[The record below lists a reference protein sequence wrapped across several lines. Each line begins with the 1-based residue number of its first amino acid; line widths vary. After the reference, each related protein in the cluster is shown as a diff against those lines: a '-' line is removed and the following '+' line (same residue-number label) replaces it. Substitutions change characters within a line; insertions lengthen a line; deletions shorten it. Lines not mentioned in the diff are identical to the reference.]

1 MTLRYAYNTNGTVHH
16 RMEDAISLIADSGY
30 DGVGLTLD
38 HHVLDPMRDGWERRT
53 EALARTLAALRLGVT
68 IESGARFVLDPRDR
82 HQPTLV
88 SPGEDGRALRLSFLR
103 RCLDIGAMLGAEV
116 MSFWAGARKPGVPL
130 AHAQRW
136 LDAGVEQVLA
146 HAERVGVPA
155 AMEPEPESDV
165 VVHTVDEYAALQQR
179 FPSLE
184 LALDLGHVMVTQER
198 EPEQAIREF
207 ADHLGNVSLEDMK
220 RGVHQHLAFGEG
232 DMNIAGC
239 LDALEQIGFR
249 RLVCVE
255 LSSDSGRADVMVPC
269 ALQWLRNCRKTRAA
283 A

>member
-1 MTLRYAYNTNGTVHH
+1 MTLRFAYNTNGTVHH
-16 RMEDAISLIADSGY
+16 RMEDAVSLIADSGY
-30 DGVGLTLD
+30 DGIALTLD
-38 HHVLDPMRDGWERRT
+38 HHVLDPMRPGWEGRT
-53 EALARTLAALRLGVT
+53 EILAHTLSQRRLGVV

-88 SPGEDGRALRLSFLR
+88 SPTEDGRALRLAYLK

-130 AHAQRW
+130 ETAHRW
-136 LDAGVEQVLA
+136 LDDGVEQVLA

-155 AMEPEPESDV
+155 ALEPEPEIEV
-165 VVHTVDEYAALQQR
+165 VVHTVDEYAALQAR

-198 EPEQAIREF
+198 VPEASILEF
-207 ADHLGNVSLEDMK
+207 APHIGSISLEDMK
-220 RGVHQHLAFGEG
+220 RGVHHHLAFGDG
-232 DMNIAGC
+232 DMNIVGC
-239 LDALEQIGFR
+239 LDALEQIDFR

-255 LSSDSGRADVMVPC
+255 LSADSGRADMMVPH
-269 ALQWLRNCRKTRAA
+269 ALEWLRNCRRSRAA

>member
-1 MTLRYAYNTNGTVHH
+1 MALRFAYNTNGTVHH
-16 RMEDAISLIADSGY
+16 RMEDAVALIADSFY
-30 DGVGLTLD
+30 DGIALTLD
-38 HHVLDPMRDGWERRT
+38 HHVLDPMNEGWQQRT
-53 EALARTLAALRLGVT
+53 ETLARTLSGRNLGVV

-88 SPGEDGRALRLSFLR
+88 SAAPEGRALRLEYLR

-116 MSFWAGARKPGVPL
+116 MSFWAGALKPGVPV
-130 AHAQRW
+130 ADARIW
-136 LDAGVEQVLA
+136 LDEGVEQVLA

-155 AMEPEPESDV
+155 AMEPEPEVEV
-165 VVHTVDEYAALQQR
+165 VVRNVDQYAALQKR

-198 EPEQAIREF
+198 VPEEAILEF
-207 ADHLGNVSLEDMK
+207 DRRIGSVSLEDMK
-220 RGVHQHLAFGEG
+220 RGVHQHLAFGDG
-232 DMNIAGC
+232 DMNIPAC
-239 LDALEQIGFR
+239 LDALEQIDFR

-255 LSSDSGRADVMVPC
+255 LSSDSGRADTMVPH
-269 ALQWLRNCRKTRAA
+269 ALEWIRACRRARAA